1 MTLTSIPAME
11 ASSGGTM
18 GTMLYQGG
26 LLPAQA
32 THLYVCM
39 CVYVLYVC
47 VCVCICMCYM
57 YVCMCV
63 CMCVHVCVSRYLF
76 PLLYM

>member
-18 GTMLYQGG
+18 STMLYQGG

-39 CVYVLYVC
+39 CVYVCGV
-47 VCVCICMCYM
+47 
-57 YVCMCV
+57 YVCMCACV
-63 CMCVHVCVSRYLF
+63 YVGMCVCVYV
-76 PLLYM
+76 

>member
-18 GTMLYQGG
+18 GTTLYQGG

-39 CVYVLYVC
+39 CVC
-47 VCVCICMCYM
+47 V
-57 YVCMCV
+57 YVCMCECVYVCTCECVYV
-63 CMCVHVCVSRYLF
+63 CMCECVYVR
-76 PLLYM
+76 M